1 MPQNYEL
8 RVIGILWDSKHF
20 LVGLGPELR
29 LQIQALSAGIEGSGL
44 DLTSKFSPCI
54 NEIILILSSFQLK
67 FSLKSCLKE
76 EFSGCQTLWGT
87 SVTGTV
93 DSFLACTQLAQECAS
108 EASLEILRV
117 SSCCDV
123 LSFATSSLLS

>member
-8 RVIGILWDSKHF
+8 RATGILWDSKRF

-29 LQIQALSAGIEGSGL
+29 LKIQALLAGIEGSGL

-54 NEIILILSSFQLK
+54 NEIILILSSFQLN
-67 FSLKSCLKE
+67 FDLKSCSKE

-87 SVTGTV
+87 SANFCDR
-93 DSFLACTQLAQECAS
+93 DSRQLPCVYTTCTEMCK
-108 EASLEILRV
+108 
-117 SSCCDV
+117 
-123 LSFATSSLLS
+123 